1 MRLLLTGARA
11 PATLE
16 LIRLFARAGHQV
28 IVAESARVSLG
39 AASRFVG
46 KPYRL
51 PKPRTEPLAFARE
64 LERIVQLERIDLLI
78 PTCEEVFWVSGMLEG
93 SSVRKKIFVANA
105 KTLLELH
112 DKSRFAA
119 MARRLHLRFPETRIL
134 QSKSDCER
142 LSRQQKWILKPA
154 FSRFAAKTQVL
165 DVGQKL
171 TNLEPSSDQVWLA
184 QAFLDGQEW
193 CSFAVVKAGR
203 VQAFVLY
210 RPVWRA
216 GFAASV
222 MFESLAPEDPVSL
235 EALRMTSV
243 IAEDCRF
250 SGQIAFDFIQTNRG
264 LFVLECN
271 PRATSGVHLFAAE
284 DRLERAY
291 LENLET
297 PIVPAARS
305 RAMLALPMLLYG
317 LPSAFRAGR
326 IGDWWSDL
334 RSARNV
340 IFDSGD
346 PLPAFHQ
353 VLVALEL
360 LREASRLNCS
370 LLEASTADIEWNG
383 ESFTP
388 GSSEP
393 VVELLETAD
402 QLETTILRSA
412 RLGSS
417 LTTVLASW
425 MRQPSSDFASNVRTK
440 LMALRVDDLILP
452 MTLNDTAI
460 ETHNDHQNET
470 GNETENDAQPRNSY
484 VVSPMSHFVTY
495 AKEELRELKHPTLE
509 RILEVLLN
517 GLGGLLHWGELD
529 KLVQV
534 NNAFVSTNLHPKL
547 EFAQVSAITAKLERR
562 FPNHG
567 IAFRSVHAYGASR
580 LPEFLLE
587 AGYRLV
593 PARSVL
599 FIDAPRAE
607 FKRKDDFKRD
617 AKLLVGS
624 GYRIRKLERPSGLEL
639 ERVCELYGLL
649 YLKKYSFQNPQFT
662 PLFLETGLQA
672 GWLEIFVLE
681 RDGFGQDWRIDGALA
696 FYQRD
701 DALTTPIVGYDT
713 ALPIETGLYRM
724 LTAFLLLEAERRG
737 LQVHASSGVARFKRS
752 RGASSSIEY
761 TAVYSRHLPWRR
773 RFVWALL
780 EFLMRRLAVPMIS
793 RLGL

>member
-1 MRLLLTGARA
+1 MRVLLTGARA
-11 PATLE
+11 PVTLE
-16 LIRLFARAGHQV
+16 LIRLFAQAGHQV

-46 KPYRL
+46 KSYRV
-51 PKPRTEPLAFARE
+51 PKPRTKPLAFARE
-64 LERIVQLERIDLLI
+64 LERIIQLERIDLLI

-93 SSVRKKIFVANA
+93 SSIRKNIFVANA
-105 KTLLELH
+105 ETLLELH

-134 QSKSDCER
+134 QSRSDLER

-154 FSRFAAKTQVL
+154 FSRFAAKTLVL

-184 QAFLDGQEW
+184 QQFLEGQEM

-216 GFAASV
+216 GFGASV
-222 MFESLAPEDPVSL
+222 MFESLASNDPVSL

-243 IAEDCRF
+243 IAEDCQF
-250 SGQIAFDFIQTNRG
+250 SGQIAFDFMQTDQG

-291 LENLET
+291 LENLKT
-297 PIVPAARS
+297 PIVPAAQR

-326 IGDWWSDL
+326 IGEWWSDL
-334 RSARNV
+334 RSTRDV

-353 VLVALEL
+353 FSVALEL
-360 LREASRLNCS
+360 LREAGHLNCS
-370 LLEASTADIEWNG
+370 LLEASTSDIEWNG
-383 ESFTP
+383 EPFTLDSP
-388 GSSEP
+388 EP
-393 VVELLETAD
+393 VVKLLETAD
-402 QLETTILRSA
+402 QLETAMFGSVRFGSNSA
-412 RLGSS
+412 R
-417 LTTVLASW
+417 VLERW

-440 LMALRVDDLILP
+440 LMALRVDDVILP
-452 MTLNDTAI
+452 V
-460 ETHNDHQNET
+460 THNDHQN
-470 GNETENDAQPRNSY
+470 GTENEIQSGNSY
-484 VVSPMSHFVTY
+484 VVSPISHFVTY

-517 GLGGLLHWGELD
+517 GLGRLLRWGELD

-567 IAFRSVHAYGASR
+567 ITFRSVHAYGGSR

-599 FIDAPRAE
+599 FVDAPTAG
-607 FKRKDDFKRD
+607 FKRTTDFKRD
-617 AKLLVGS
+617 AKLLASS
-624 GYRIRKLERPSGLEL
+624 GYRIRKLERPTTIEL

-681 RDGFGQDWRIDGALA
+681 GDGFGQDWRIDGALA

-701 DALTTPIVGYDT
+701 QALTTPIVGYDT
-713 ALPIETGLYRM
+713 ALPLETGLYRM

-780 EFLMRRLAVPMIS
+780 EFLMRRVAVPIIS
-793 RLGL
+793 RLEL